1 MSERS
6 PPPTS
11 PSKRDDEMDPAQ
23 YEHPPGLMPS
33 SDHDFDCI
41 DTGEFVTVYEIGAL
55 SETRLTSDVHHAVF
69 Q

>member
-1 MSERS
+1 
-6 PPPTS
+6 
-11 PSKRDDEMDPAQ
+11 MDPAQ

-33 SDHDFDCI
+33 SDHDVDCI